1 MLPRELPNEKHMEVT
16 HNGRITTLPLLVD
29 RVTDIS
35 KQGARNI
42 VQRLSGSI
50 WMLLQT
56 PEFGKGFR

>member
-1 MLPRELPNEKHMEVT
+1 MLPRELANEKHMEVT

-29 RVTDIS
+29 RVIDIS
-35 KQGARNI
+35 KQGTRNI

-56 PEFGKGFR
+56 LEFGKGFR